1 MSLCRY
7 FVSVFLIFA
16 CQNLFYA
23 YCNAKAEYSY
33 NVDISK
39 FANKSFKDAGVSARK
54 DSINSRVEMF
64 GGIDFKIVNPSENG
78 GKSVLSLDCS
88 ADSGKKISI
97 PLDNFTHEGAISVY
111 FLCNAK
117 IDGKSAGENVGEVKV
132 VVYDNY
138 GKPMKSGALKIGS
151 QIGLVGGGVFD
162 SCKKISNSDLLNG
175 NLYLC
180 SFNIIAPWKSGVIPS
195 SISIVPSGNG
205 VINIFGIT
213 LSTKFVDTLVYFDFR
228 ESEWKAVDTSNLLVR
243 EGSALDVSK
252 FMTEKPAGKYGRVV
266 VSKYGHFEFENKPG
280 VRVKFKSTNWR
291 PSWNFSDFLSSKEK
305 IDAVVSRIRAQGYNM
320 VRWRCTPERSFEYE
334 ADFKCKSDIIDKY
347 DYFLYAC
354 GREGV
359 YSHLMIVSHL
369 LGEMDQKWGD
379 RFDIKIKFLF
389 GDSATRESWRKF
401 AHEMLLHVNPYTGL
415 AWKDDPS
422 IATAECFNELDM
434 IFTYHPLQG
443 LSKGVMEYAENF
455 VRGRLE
461 KKYGSIESLNAAW
474 KPEKPFASF
483 AEIRPIS
490 NKSHFDMGAADFSE
504 IILERSRNLR
514 EFCRKVVRDEIG
526 FKAPMHQYNFNA
538 RAFITQASLEWGEY
552 IAVNTYAAPQSGM
565 MNVGGMCNQEEWIS
579 EKYFGNWFL
588 FGALKRVAGMP
599 FIVTEFQQRH
609 WNPYKHEAGVF
620 FPAYAAFQDF
630 DALTVHDQAI
640 GDKARTELSTFN
652 VANSPVFRANEFLNF
667 CLFYRG
673 DVSPAKNRVEV
684 RYGSNA
690 VRREAVKIEYEQS
703 KIAFMTGF
711 SLSFPDSEKGALKN
725 VPPARLSLEAGGYVE
740 ASSSGNVADSASGG
754 LKTVSGDVKLL
765 REKGILPE
773 SNISDP
779 ANGVFQSDTGEIT
792 MRLKEGLIKVC
803 TPRTE
808 AVVLKQLKQGER
820 VGRLF
825 VKSVSVPAAVAVC
838 SVDGKSLAS
847 SSKMVLILNTDNI
860 SSDFKLS
867 PKLKILYSK
876 GKLPVRVRT
885 CKLSAELSVDSGVKF
900 DLYALD
906 ISGKRLEKLYLPI
919 IDGIAKIEIDTA
931 KLVKEPSVFFEI
943 VRSAD

>member
-359 YSHLMIVSHL
+359 YSHFNLSSHD
-369 LGEMDQKWGD
+369 LGNPDFEWGD
-379 RFDIKIKFLF
+379 RYDVKIKMFF
-389 GDSATRESWRKF
+389 GDTQTREDWRKLVK
-401 AHEMLLHVNPYTGL
+401 MQLNLVNKYTGKK
-415 AWKDDPS
+415 WKDDLS
-422 IATAECFNELDM
+422 IATTEYYNEIELGPVDM
-434 IFTYHPLQG
+434 KKASPQTKKFVDEKFVEPVFVVV
-443 LSKGVMEYAENF
+443 VMCM
-455 VRGRLE
+455 
-461 KKYGSIESLNAAW
+461 AAT
-474 KPEKPFASF
+474 
-483 AEIRPIS
+483 RPIIQLS
-490 NKSHFDMGAADFSE
+490 GDIINLFAKIGGGRVFAWWFAILSIGPLLGSFVTEPAA
-504 IILERSRNLR
+504 
-514 EFCRKVVRDEIG
+514 
-526 FKAPMHQYNFNA
+526 
-538 RAFITQASLEWGEY
+538 IT
-552 IAVNTYAAPQSGM
+552 ICAALL
-565 MNVGGMCNQEEWIS
+565 S
-579 EKYFGNWFL
+579 EKFFAYEPT
-588 FGALKRVAGMP
+588 LKFKYATIGILLVAVSAGGTLTHFSAPPVLMVAGQWGWGMP
-599 FIVTEFQQRH
+599 FMFSHFGWKAIVGIV
-609 WNPYKHEAGVF
+609 ASV
-620 FPAYAAFQDF
+620 
-630 DALTVHDQAI
+630 ALY
-640 GDKARTELSTFN
+640 GFL
-652 VANSPVFRANEFLNF
+652 FR
-667 CLFYRG
+667 R
-673 DVSPAKNRVEV
+673 
-684 RYGSNA
+684 
-690 VRREAVKIEYEQS
+690 
-703 KIAFMTGF
+703 GF
-711 SLSFPDSEKGALKN
+711 SELQKCA
-725 VPPARLSLEAGGYVE
+725 
-740 ASSSGNVADSASGG
+740 
-754 LKTVSGDVKLL
+754 VSGREVHFLCALPRL
-765 REKGILPE
+765 R
-773 SNISDP
+773 
-779 ANGVFQSDTGEIT
+779 TH
-792 MRLKEGLIKVC
+792 
-803 TPRTE
+803 
-808 AVVLKQLKQGER
+808 
-820 VGRLF
+820 
-825 VKSVSVPAAVAVC
+825 
-838 SVDGKSLAS
+838 
-847 SSKMVLILNTDNI
+847 
-860 SSDFKLS
+860 
-867 PKLKILYSK
+867 
-876 GKLPVRVRT
+876 
-885 CKLSAELSVDSGVKF
+885 
-900 DLYALD
+900 
-906 ISGKRLEKLYLPI
+906 
-919 IDGIAKIEIDTA
+919 
-931 KLVKEPSVFFEI
+931 
-943 VRSAD
+943 